1 MRPLLRVVQG
11 GAGALLSALLLFAVA
26 APVFSASIGT
36 ARYDDDIERASKRY
50 LPGWDWRWYRA
61 QLYQESRLDPA
72 AVSPAGARG
81 IAQFM
86 PGTWG
91 DIAPQLGYGAASPH
105 AAGPAIEAGALYMAR
120 LRMVWKA
127 ERPEADRRELAQ
139 ASYNAG
145 TGHVLA
151 AQRTCNGARHWP
163 EISAC
168 LPQVTGRHAKET
180 IDYVDRIRRWYTA
193 MRV

>member
-1 MRPLLRVVQG
+1 MSARLFVVCLLWLVTVAAH
-11 GAGALLSALLLFAVA
+11 AGAL
-26 APVFSASIGT
+26 GT
-36 ARYDDDIERASKRY
+36 DRYDTDIQRAAQRW

-86 PGTWG
+86 PGTWR
-91 DIAPQLGYGAASPH
+91 DIAPLVNAGGLSPH
-105 AAGPAIEAGALYMAR
+105 LAGPAIEAGALYMAR
-120 LRMVWKA
+120 LRASWKS
-127 ERPEADRRELAQ
+127 ERPEEDRRELAQ

-145 TGHVLA
+145 LGNLLA
-151 AQRTCNGARHWP
+151 AQKACKGARHWP
-163 EISAC
+163 QISAC
-168 LPQVTGRHAKET
+168 LPQITEHHAQET
-180 IDYVDRIRRWYTA
+180 IDYVDRIRRWYLA